1 MKKNLR
7 KLTITVTAQTAYHLK
22 EMADA
27 YGHRDPGR
35 VVDKLVREH
44 QMAAKATPGDL
55 IDAAMAR
62 YEEIEKR
69 RKQNHGNI

>member
-7 KLTITVTAQTAYHLK
+7 KLTITVTTQTAYHLK

-27 YGHRDPGR
+27 CGHRDPGR

-44 QMAAKATPGDL
+44 QTAAKIRFKPMEREGL
-55 IDAAMAR
+55 H
-62 YEEIEKR
+62 YVQK
-69 RKQNHGNI
+69 

>member
-7 KLTITVTAQTAYHLK
+7 KMTITVTAQTAYHLK

-27 YGHRDPGR
+27 CGHRDPGR

-44 QMAAKATPGDL
+44 QMATRFQFNPFEREDY
-55 IDAAMAR
+55 IHV
-62 YEEIEKR
+62 
-69 RKQNHGNI
+69 RK